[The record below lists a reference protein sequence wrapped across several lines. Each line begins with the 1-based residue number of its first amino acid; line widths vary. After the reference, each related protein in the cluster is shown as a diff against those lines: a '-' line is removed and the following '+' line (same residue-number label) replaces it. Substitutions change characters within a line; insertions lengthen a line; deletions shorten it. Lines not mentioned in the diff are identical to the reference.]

1 MEIKFLQKDQPNWL
15 AYADQIASV
24 AWKAA
29 AFVANKMRQ
38 RSYNDWEGVFVAVA
52 HNQLAG
58 FCTIVKED
66 IVPLQVAPFIATV
79 YVAPSY
85 RGNHLSQ
92 QLVAAAERRLHQ
104 IGFDTIYIVTQLT
117 GLYEKLGY
125 QQIETAT
132 DRFGRRMR
140 VLAKNEEFC

>member
-15 AYADQIASV
+15 AYAGQIASV
-24 AWKAA
+24 DWKAA

-66 IVPLQVAPFIATV
+66 IVPLQVAPLLRPCMLLPAIAAIILV
-79 YVAPSY
+79 SNWYLLQNGACIRSVLIRSI
-85 RGNHLSQ
+85 LSLSCQ
-92 QLVAAAERRLHQ
+92 VCMKNWA
-104 IGFDTIYIVTQLT
+104 IN
-117 GLYEKLGY
+117 KLRQPPIALGEGCVFW
-125 QQIETAT
+125 Q
-132 DRFGRRMR
+132 
-140 VLAKNEEFC
+140 K